1 MAPHLTDGTL
11 FWPRVR
17 RYAVPPA
24 MIKTATARRE
34 TGDWAG
40 ACAAARVEVDLDLGS
55 AKRAY
60 GTAVVTQLRSDLRHF
75 APDLLRWHM
84 PRAAPDGLLRP
95 ALTIPLA
102 RYDADGRPLWLV
114 VRTPPAWAD
123 AGQRMSLALW
133 DGDLAGDALA
143 RRHPHPHPSRRFRLD
158 LHRHLW
164 DARRVGEL
172 AERSSADDQHA
183 TRRWLAEAA
192 FLLDAEGLP
201 AGPVEVR
208 AGGWRGV
215 VDTRESLPGGGEFAA
230 YGEPGGGVRGFAS
243 RVERPG
249 RVGEFALCAES
260 AGWVR
265 EFASHAEQLDR
276 VSGFVSHAEHSGR
289 VSGFVSRAEPP
300 GRVSGFVSGLE
311 PPGRLGKFAS
321 DLESPRHVSE
331 FASYPGSPGHPSE
344 FASYLELPPP
354 VREFTPPPCTLPL
367 LPDASTHP
375 LPDLVLLRAG
385 AIDPGDLHPLVA
397 DALAPGCPRPST
409 PPPDQSHR
417 FVDCRGERHRIG
429 FVGGVLAPLDHSP
442 EQLRR
447 EELLMALAGTP
458 LPCLRVIDEAHRR
471 PDCLTGV
478 RERLEHGDI
487 AGALDVVEEL
497 LGPGAVLRD
506 GPLKDALAE
515 AAERRVVY
523 GLYRAGLGEG
533 APERT
538 REQWTG
544 RRRRPRRY
552 SRRPQLKK

>member
-1 MAPHLTDGTL
+1 MAHHLTDGTL

-40 ACAAARVEVDLDLGS
+40 ACAAARVEVDLELGS

-60 GTAVVTQLRSDLRHF
+60 GTALVSRLRADLRHL

-84 PRAAPDGLLRP
+84 PRTAPDGLLRP

-102 RYDADGRPLWLV
+102 RYDTDGRALWLV

-133 DGDLAGDALA
+133 DGNLAGDALA

-164 DARRVGEL
+164 DARRAGEL
-172 AERSSADDQHA
+172 ADRATADDQHA
-183 TRRWLAEAA
+183 TRRWYAEAA
-192 FLLDAEGLP
+192 LLLDAEGLP

-208 AGGWRGV
+208 TGGRRRV
-215 VDTRESLPGGGEFAA
+215 VDTRESPPGGEGRGFAPDAGSAGGVGEFVACVGSAGCAGGFAAYVGSAGCVGEFAA
-230 YGEPGGGVRGFAS
+230 C
-243 RVERPG
+243 
-249 RVGEFALCAES
+249 VGS
-260 AGWVR
+260 AGR
-265 EFASHAEQLDR
+265 AGQ
-276 VSGFVSHAEHSGR
+276 FVAC
-289 VSGFVSRAEPP
+289 AEPP
-300 GRVSGFVSGLE
+300 DG
-311 PPGRLGKFAS
+311 
-321 DLESPRHVSE
+321 VSE
-331 FASYPGSPGHPSE
+331 FASY
-344 FASYLELPPP
+344 AELPAP
-354 VREFTPPPCTLPL
+354 VRQFTRPSRATPLPL

-385 AIDPGDLHPLVA
+385 ALDAGDLHPLVA
-397 DALAPGCPRPST
+397 DALAPGRARPSE
-409 PPPDQSHR
+409 PASDQSHR

-429 FVGGVLAPLDHSP
+429 FVGGVLAPLDHAP

-447 EELLMALAGTP
+447 EELLTALSGTP

-478 RERLEHGDI
+478 RERLEHGDT
-487 AGALDVVEEL
+487 AGALAVVEEL
-497 LGPGAVLRD
+497 LGPDAVLRD

-523 GLYRAGLGEG
+523 GLYRAGLSED
-533 APERT
+533 APERR
-538 REQWTG
+538 REQRTG
-544 RRRRPRRY
+544 RRNRPRRSGRRPR
-552 SRRPQLKK
+552 PKK

>member
-1 MAPHLTDGTL
+1 MAHHLTDGTL

-40 ACAAARVEVDLDLGS
+40 ACAAARVEVDLELGS
-55 AKRAY
+55 AKHAY
-60 GTAVVTQLRSDLRHF
+60 GTALVSRLRADLRHL

-84 PRAAPDGLLRP
+84 PRTAPDGLLRP

-102 RYDADGRPLWLV
+102 RYDTDGRALWLV

-133 DGDLAGDALA
+133 DGNLAGDALA

-164 DARRVGEL
+164 DARRAGEL
-172 AERSSADDQHA
+172 ADRATADDQHA
-183 TRRWLAEAA
+183 TRRWHTEAA
-192 FLLDAEGLP
+192 LLLDAEGLP

-208 AGGWRGV
+208 VGGRRRV
-215 VDTRESLPGGGEFAA
+215 VDTRESPLGGGGFAVDAGSLGGVGEFAA
-230 YGEPGGGVRGFAS
+230 Y
-243 RVERPG
+243 
-249 RVGEFALCAES
+249 VGS
-260 AGWVR
+260 AGHVG
-265 EFASHAEQLDR
+265 Q
-276 VSGFVSHAEHSGR
+276 FVAY
-289 VSGFVSRAEPP
+289 AEPP
-300 GRVSGFVSGLE
+300 DG
-311 PPGRLGKFAS
+311 
-321 DLESPRHVSE
+321 VSE
-331 FASYPGSPGHPSE
+331 FASYV
-344 FASYLELPPP
+344 ELPAS
-354 VREFTPPPCTLPL
+354 VRPFIPPPRATPLPL

-385 AIDPGDLHPLVA
+385 ALDAGDLHPLVA
-397 DALAPGCPRPST
+397 DALAPGCARSSEPAS
-409 PPPDQSHR
+409 DQSHR

-429 FVGGVLAPLDHSP
+429 FVGGVLAPLDHAP

-447 EELLMALAGTP
+447 EELLTALSGTP

-478 RERLEHGDI
+478 RERLEHGDT
-487 AGALDVVEEL
+487 AGALAVVEEL
-497 LGPGAVLRD
+497 LGPDAVLRD

-523 GLYRAGLGEG
+523 GLYRAGLSED
-533 APERT
+533 APERR
-538 REQWTG
+538 REQRAG
-544 RRRRPRRY
+544 RRHRPRRSERR
-552 SRRPQLKK
+552 SRPKK

>member
-1 MAPHLTDGTL
+1 MAHHLTDGTL

-40 ACAAARVEVDLDLGS
+40 ACAAARVEVDLELGS
-55 AKRAY
+55 AKHAY
-60 GTAVVTQLRSDLRHF
+60 GTALVSRLRADLRHL

-84 PRAAPDGLLRP
+84 PRTAPDGLLRP

-102 RYDADGRPLWLV
+102 RYDTDGRALWLV

-133 DGDLAGDALA
+133 DGNLAGDALA

-164 DARRVGEL
+164 DARRAGEL
-172 AERSSADDQHA
+172 AERATADDQHA
-183 TRRWLAEAA
+183 TRRWHTEAA
-192 FLLDAEGLP
+192 LLLDAEGLP

-208 AGGWRGV
+208 VGGRRRV
-215 VDTRESLPGGGEFAA
+215 VDTRESPLGGGRFAVDAGSLGGVGEFASDAELPGGVGEFAAGAESLGWAGEFAA
-230 YGEPGGGVRGFAS
+230 YSGSLGRVREFAAYIGSPGRVREFVARAEPPA
-243 RVERPG
+243 
-249 RVGEFALCAES
+249 RVGEFA
-260 AGWVR
+260 
-265 EFASHAEQLDR
+265 
-276 VSGFVSHAEHSGR
+276 
-289 VSGFVSRAEPP
+289 
-300 GRVSGFVSGLE
+300 
-311 PPGRLGKFAS
+311 
-321 DLESPRHVSE
+321 
-331 FASYPGSPGHPSE
+331 SYV
-344 FASYLELPPP
+344 ELPVPIRP
-354 VREFTPPPCTLPL
+354 FTPHPRATPLPL

-385 AIDPGDLHPLVA
+385 ALDAGDLHPLVA
-397 DALAPGCPRPST
+397 DALAPGCARSSEPA
-409 PPPDQSHR
+409 PDQSHR

-429 FVGGVLAPLDHSP
+429 FVGGVLAPLDHAP

-447 EELLMALAGTP
+447 EELLTALSGTP

-478 RERLEHGDI
+478 RERLEHGDT
-487 AGALDVVEEL
+487 AGALAVVEEL
-497 LGPGAVLRD
+497 LGPDAVLRD

-523 GLYRAGLGEG
+523 GLYRAGLSED
-533 APERT
+533 APERR
-538 REQWTG
+538 REQRTG
-544 RRRRPRRY
+544 RRGRPRR
-552 SRRPQLKK
+552 SARRARPKK

>member
-1 MAPHLTDGTL
+1 MAHHLTDGTL

-60 GTAVVTQLRSDLRHF
+60 GTALLARLRADLRNF

-84 PRAAPDGLLRP
+84 PRTAPDGLLRP

-102 RYDADGRPLWLV
+102 RYDTDGRPLWLV

-133 DGDLAGDALA
+133 DGDLAGDTMA

-164 DARRVGEL
+164 DARRAGEL

-183 TRRWLAEAA
+183 TRRWLAEATL
-192 FLLDAEGLP
+192 LLDAEGLP

-208 AGGWRGV
+208 AGGRRVV
-215 VDTRESLPGGGEFAA
+215 VDTRESPLGGGEFAL
-230 YGEPGGGVRGFAS
+230 YGEPGRGVRGFAS
-243 RVERPG
+243 YAERPG
-249 RVGEFALCAES
+249 RVGEFAS
-260 AGWVR
+260 Y
-265 EFASHAEQLDR
+265 
-276 VSGFVSHAEHSGR
+276 
-289 VSGFVSRAEPP
+289 
-300 GRVSGFVSGLE
+300 LE
-311 PPGRLGKFAS
+311 PP
-321 DLESPRHVSE
+321 
-331 FASYPGSPGHPSE
+331 HPVT
-344 FASYLELPPP
+344 A
-354 VREFTPPPCTLPL
+354 FTPPPRTTPL

-385 AIDPGDLHPLVA
+385 AIDAGDLHPLVA
-397 DALAPGCPRPST
+397 DALAPGRPRPSS

-429 FVGGVLAPLDHSP
+429 FVGGVLAPLDHAP

-447 EELLMALAGTP
+447 EELLMALTGTP

-478 RERLEHGDI
+478 RERLEHGDT

-515 AAERRVVY
+515 AAERQVVY
-523 GLYRAGLGEG
+523 GLYRAGLSKD

-538 REQWTG
+538 REGWTG

-552 SRRPQLKK
+552 SRRPQHRK